1 MSRAPTLLLLL
12 ALQGSAWAGPVPAAE
27 AAPTAEA
34 APAAVTLPGLPG
46 PGLGEGLA
54 AQPAAGAASAAPAT
68 SDSEL
73 AAQMLKEADAGAV
86 AAEATHAPRR
96 DGTRTK
102 AQPASDSADVGQVQA
117 KKPANKAGGD
127 PWELRDMGKA
137 AVQWVKDSLP
147 WLTDNDSAHDGS
159 PQLLGAADWSAPAL
173 AGGGAR
179 EGRPGASQLPHAAP
193 SSDLTTGVGYG
204 GSDKR
209 SATGS
214 GQNLVHAVVE
224 ALREVLAHPMT
235 WLVAAL
241 FVVGGIVVKK
251 IDRRPK

>member
-1 MSRAPTLLLLL
+1 
-12 ALQGSAWAGPVPAAE
+12 
-27 AAPTAEA
+27 
-34 APAAVTLPGLPG
+34 
-46 PGLGEGLA
+46 
-54 AQPAAGAASAAPAT
+54 
-68 SDSEL
+68 
-73 AAQMLKEADAGAV
+73 
-86 AAEATHAPRR
+86 
-96 DGTRTK
+96 
-102 AQPASDSADVGQVQA
+102 
-117 KKPANKAGGD
+117 
-127 PWELRDMGKA
+127 
-137 AVQWVKDSLP
+137 
-147 WLTDNDSAHDGS
+147 
-159 PQLLGAADWSAPAL
+159 L